1 MKIMDIKT
9 YETIS
14 YHIERHGLT
23 MAQEATL
30 PDWDGRLRI
39 FLQEP
44 FHAIVTVDGDTLTCE
59 LWEDREDREPAPVQ
73 RLKHSRKISPDLL
86 TKDPERLAK
95 IIEGNLKNDM
105 IHYQTGGAS

>member
-1 MKIMDIKT
+1 MKIMN
-9 YETIS
+9 ETTFAAIS
-14 YHIERHGLT
+14 YQLGRHGLQVT
-23 MAQEATL
+23 EEVNG
-30 PDWDGRLRI
+30 DWDGRLRI

-59 LWEDREDREPAPVQ
+59 LWEDREPAPVQ
-73 RLKHSRKISPDLL
+73 RLKHSQKISPDLL

-95 IIEGNLKNDM
+95 IIEGNLKYDM